1 MFIWFVYQDDQGQPW
16 ESGLYT
22 QGGARK
28 SSAPNGFAAAARP
41 LDPRNGTYSFR
52 AGTSTP
58 LVTLHARK
66 YCTKDPAGTP
76 IGMTWR
82 IFRSGRLIAVGQQT
96 SALRRD
102 CTITARLRFRS
113 PMVRRQVY
121 TATFEMNDLNGTLL
135 TRRLTLR
142 AT

>member
-1 MFIWFVYQDDQGQPW
+1 
-16 ESGLYT
+16 
-22 QGGARK
+22 
-28 SSAPNGFAAAARP
+28 
-41 LDPRNGTYSFR
+41 
-52 AGTSTP
+52 
-58 LVTLHARK
+58 
-66 YCTKDPAGTP
+66 
-76 IGMTWR
+76 MTWR